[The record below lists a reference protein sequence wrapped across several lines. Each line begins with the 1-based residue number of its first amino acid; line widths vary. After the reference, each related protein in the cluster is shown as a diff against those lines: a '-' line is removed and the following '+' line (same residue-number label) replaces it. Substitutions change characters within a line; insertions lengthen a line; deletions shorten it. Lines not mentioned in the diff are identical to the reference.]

1 MADPE
6 DPREPSPQ
14 PGKAT
19 AEQGAVLLDGPRG
32 AAVTLT
38 PEAAE
43 ATGESL
49 RRAAAL
55 AEGQRKAARLKHA
68 EAPRPLH
75 PSRQPPG
82 GSND

>member
-1 MADPE
+1 VSDSE
-6 DPREPSPQ
+6 DSLEPSPQ

-49 RRAAAL
+49 RRAAAV
-55 AEGQRKAARLKHA
+55 AEDQRRAARLKSA

-75 PSRQPPG
+75 PDKRSPG
-82 GSND
+82 GSED